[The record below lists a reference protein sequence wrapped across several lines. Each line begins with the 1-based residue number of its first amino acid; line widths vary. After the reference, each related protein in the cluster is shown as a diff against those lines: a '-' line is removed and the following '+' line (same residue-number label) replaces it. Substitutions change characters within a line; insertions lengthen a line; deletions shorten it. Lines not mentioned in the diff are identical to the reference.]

1 VVDGAD
7 ADRWSDAAE
16 GWAELWTR
24 FAEPAWR
31 AVAEAAGVGPG
42 SRVLDVGCGGGGF
55 LAHVAALGA
64 AVAGVDPAP
73 GMVAVARRTVPA
85 ADVRDG
91 DAERLPWPAASFD
104 VVTAFN
110 ALQFADDPEA
120 ALAELSRVAV
130 PGGRVAVANWAED
143 ARNDLA
149 TIEAAVAAAAGEE
162 PAPEGELRQAGELEK
177 LLAGVGLADVV
188 AGLVELPW
196 RAAGDDELVRG
207 VLLGEDEAAI
217 AATAPA
223 VVAAARP
230 FRQAGGGYRL
240 RNAFRFAV
248 GSTPG

>member
-1 VVDGAD
+1 VDGAD
-7 ADRWSDAAE
+7 PDRWSDVAE

-31 AVAEAAGVGPG
+31 AVASAAGVGAG
-42 SRVLDVGCGGGGF
+42 VRVLDVGCGSGGF
-55 LAHVAALGA
+55 LAHAAGLGA
-64 AVAGVDPAP
+64 AVSGADPAS
-73 GMVAVARRTVPA
+73 GMVAVARRVVPA

-91 DAERLPWPAASFD
+91 DAERLPWPDASFD

-110 ALQFADDPEA
+110 ALQFAEDPEA
-120 ALAELSRVAV
+120 ALAELARVAV

-162 PAPEGELRQAGELEK
+162 PTPEGALRQAGELEE
-177 LLAGVGLADVV
+177 LLAGAGLAGVV
-188 AGLVELPW
+188 AGLAELPW
-196 RAAGDDELVRG
+196 RAADDDGLVRG
-207 VLLGEDEAAI
+207 VLLGEDEATI

-230 FRQAGGGYRL
+230 FRQAGGGYL
-240 RNAFRFAV
+240 LSNAFRFAV
-248 GSTPG
+248 GTTPG